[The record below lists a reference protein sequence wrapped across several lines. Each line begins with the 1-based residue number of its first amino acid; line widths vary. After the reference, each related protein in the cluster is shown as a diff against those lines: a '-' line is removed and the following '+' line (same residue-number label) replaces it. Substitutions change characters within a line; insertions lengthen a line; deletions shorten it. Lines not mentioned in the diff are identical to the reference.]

1 MEEEDIIFDRGDEE
15 IVFIKADIDAQDL
28 AEVEKPEELRE
39 MMNEEEDLEFENAS
53 ITAIFSDEFAV
64 HLHEDSKILL
74 EGEEVY
80 PRN

>member
-1 MEEEDIIFDRGDEE
+1 MEKDDIIFDRGDED
-15 IVFIKADIDAQDL
+15 IVFIEADIDTDEL
-28 AEVEKPEELRE
+28 AEVERPEELKKRME
-39 MMNEEEDLEFENAS
+39 KEQGLVLDNTR

-80 PRN
+80 PRD

>member
-39 MMNEEEDLEFENAS
+39 RMNEEEDLEFEKAS